1 MTPSFFGAPVVFD
14 IYCKNQGCITTQR
27 KCDCR
32 CTTKRRCFPRSLKDQ
47 WKNKNNCGNATLQKK
62 KTPLVAKREN
72 DRSWGET
79 RWTDGNSLNC
89 SDHCELRLLW
99 DKTFLIMN
107 TNHFYLPFVA
117 LSSGFRGWILMIVCF
132 FALDSNQA
140 VSNSHVSV
148 CCRFKN
154 RHLIGRT
161 WSWGW
166 WEYHVFCTNQNFDL
180 VMELDDKSGR
190 RVFILWG
197 L

>member
-1 MTPSFFGAPVVFD
+1 MTPSFSVPPSCLISTAKIKVALRYKGSATAIARPRDVAFPARWKISGRIRITVEMQH
-14 IYCKNQGCITTQR
+14 CKRKRPPWWRRGRMTEAEVKQGERTGIHTIALTTA
-27 KCDCR
+27 
-32 CTTKRRCFPRSLKDQ
+32 S
-47 WKNKNNCGNATLQKK
+47 
-62 KTPLVAKREN
+62 
-72 DRSWGET
+72 
-79 RWTDGNSLNC
+79 
-89 SDHCELRLLW
+89 W
-99 DKTFLIMN
+99 DKSFLIMN

-117 LSSGFRGWILMIVCF
+117 VSSGFRGRILMIVCF

-166 WEYHVFCTNQNFDL
+166 WEYQVFCTNQNFDL